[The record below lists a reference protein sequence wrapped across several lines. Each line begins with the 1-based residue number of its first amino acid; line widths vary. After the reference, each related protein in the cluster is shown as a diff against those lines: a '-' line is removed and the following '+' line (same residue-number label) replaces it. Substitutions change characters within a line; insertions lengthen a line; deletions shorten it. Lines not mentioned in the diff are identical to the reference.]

1 MHYKKLFYICRVIK
15 TKQLKLTIM
24 KLTTEQIKNIKQGDK
39 ITFTMY
45 GSAKTF
51 TRKVQD
57 VVTRPYNDIITFN
70 VNKVGSGTG
79 YTGVEAED
87 ILEVK

>member
-1 MHYKKLFYICRVIK
+1 
-15 TKQLKLTIM
+15 M
-24 KLTTEQIKNIKQGDK
+24 KLTRKQIENIKQGDK

-45 GSAKTF
+45 GSTKTF

-79 YTGVEAED
+79 YTGVEVED